1 MRILLIGCGSI
12 GSRHLSILRELR
24 AGEIIV
30 CDLNEGKLAELMKRF
45 CIEKGY
51 TDYRE
56 ALKNRV
62 DAVFICTPPDSHLL
76 IARHV
81 LEKGFPMFIEKPLS
95 CSLEGVE
102 EFVKEVEEQ
111 NIIVA
116 VGYMMRFHPAI
127 LKMKEILEKNIIGR
141 VYSVSFYG
149 GQYLPDWHPG
159 SDYRK
164 EYSAQRKLGGG
175 IILDATHEL
184 DYSIWLFGKPEKVFC
199 HYEKISNLEIDTE
212 DIFSLIAKTETGVI
226 VEVHGDYLQRSY
238 QRRCQVL
245 GEKGSILWD
254 YNMRATMVYVAEEK
268 KWEVF
273 PFDIDWNSVYR
284 RELEH
289 FLWCVKEKRKP
300 LVNEKDGLLA
310 LKFVQAAK
318 KSGIEKKMIHF
329 CEL

>member
-1 MRILLIGCGSI
+1 MKILLIGCGSI
-12 GSRHLSILRELR
+12 GTRHLSILRELR
-24 AGEIIV
+24 VGEIIV
-30 CDLNEGKLAELMKRF
+30 CDLNEERLKEVKENFDIREGF
-45 CIEKGY
+45 
-51 TDYRE
+51 TNYRE

-62 DAVFICTPPDSHLL
+62 DAVFICTPPSSHLP
-76 IARHV
+76 IARYV
-81 LEKGFPMFIEKPLS
+81 MGKGYPIFIEKPLS
-95 CSLEGVE
+95 DKLEGVE
-102 EFVKEVEEQ
+102 EFVREVEKR

-127 LKMKEILEKNIIGR
+127 LKIKEILDKNIIGR

-149 GQYLPDWHPG
+149 GQYLPDWHPK

-184 DYSIWLFGKPEKVFC
+184 DYSIWLFGKPREVFC

-212 DIFSLIAKTETGVI
+212 DIFSLVAKTETGVI

-238 QRRCQVL
+238 QRRCQIL
-245 GEKGSILWD
+245 GERGSIVWD

-273 PFDIDWNSVYR
+273 PVDCDWNSVYR

-289 FLWCVKEKRKP
+289 FLNCVRENKKP
-300 LVNEKDGLLA
+300 LANEKDGFLA
-310 LKFVQAAK
+310 LKFAQAAK
-318 KSGIEKKMIHF
+318 KSGKKKKMIQF
-329 CEL
+329 SEL